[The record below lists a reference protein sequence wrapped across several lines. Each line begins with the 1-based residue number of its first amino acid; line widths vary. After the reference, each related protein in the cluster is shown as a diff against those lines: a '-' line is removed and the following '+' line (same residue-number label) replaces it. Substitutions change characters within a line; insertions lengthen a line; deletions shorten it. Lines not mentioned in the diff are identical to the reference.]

1 MITAPT
7 STLNLP
13 ITDLKVIATLAPKFA
28 SFQLCWVN
36 KNGDDGSFIVSA
48 NMVPTFNDLLTQAIA
63 YLKDFQKFIS
73 AQALK
78 ISTDDPVGFN
88 ITQTV
93 TTNGDAAY
101 LYMEAVINAQGTPPT
116 PEIIYQIKPGNEPNA
131 LLYDLNEQIT
141 SVISAL
147 EQPVT

>member
-1 MITAPT
+1 M
-7 STLNLP
+7 
-13 ITDLKVIATLAPKFA
+13 
-28 SFQLCWVN
+28 CWVN

-116 PEIIYQIKPGNEPNA
+116 PEIIYQIKTGNEPNA

>member
-101 LYMEAVINAQGTPPT
+101 FIHGGRYKCA
-116 PEIIYQIKPGNEPNA
+116 GNPADAGDYLSDQTRE
-131 LLYDLNEQIT
+131 
-141 SVISAL
+141 
-147 EQPVT
+147 